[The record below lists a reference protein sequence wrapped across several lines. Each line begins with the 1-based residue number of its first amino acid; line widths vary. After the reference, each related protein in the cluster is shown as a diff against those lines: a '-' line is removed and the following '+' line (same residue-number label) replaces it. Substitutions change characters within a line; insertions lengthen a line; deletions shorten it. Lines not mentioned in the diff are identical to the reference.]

1 MPLVPAKLVLASALV
16 TVCPALIFSL
26 KRTRSSSFCLEV
38 RPTGPD
44 DSVGGTIPLLAALVD
59 APSDEWQDFG
69 ACLRVDVS
77 VGAATVSFFNSS
89 DWQEGSSLGVDGL
102 DDSASAL
109 KRAFSL
115 GSRRR

>member
-1 MPLVPAKLVLASALV
+1 MPLVPAKLFLTSALV
-16 TVCPALIFSL
+16 TVCPVLICSL

-59 APSDEWQDFG
+59 APSDELQDVG

-77 VGAATVSFFNSS
+77 AGAATVAFFNAS
-89 DWQEGSSLGVDGL
+89 DWREGGSLDVDGL
-102 DDSASAL
+102 DDCL
-109 KRAFSL
+109 CI
-115 GSRRR
+115 